1 MSGTGNNGAA
11 PWLTYHGVN
20 IYRVPNSTAYFYV
33 TSNIAI
39 DADGAPNAYNPQN
52 TGLDALGNAGYPH
65 GQWQSVLVPDPLNP
79 TSAYVQKA
87 GDPFPGYFV
96 AMTSLLDKTQPITDT
111 HRYLDARSVPYLVF
125 PGAFYETQG
134 TGALGDLAMVRDLTN
149 GRTSCAIV
157 GDIGPHDAPLGEM
170 AIGLAVNLGGTNPN
184 PRNGDGAPPGPFQY
198 VVFPGSRSDPAWPL
212 APAQM
217 LALANARLAQMG
229 GWPVVNAGSGEV

>member
-20 IYRVPNSTAYFYV
+20 IYRVPNFTAYFYV

-96 AMTSLLDKTQPITDT
+96 AMTSLLDKTQP
-111 HRYLDARSVPYLVF
+111 
-125 PGAFYETQG
+125 
-134 TGALGDLAMVRDLTN
+134 ALCPIWYSPAHFTRP
-149 GRTSCAIV
+149 REQAHWAIWRWF
-157 GDIGPHDAPLGEM
+157 
-170 AIGLAVNLGGTNPN
+170 AI
-184 PRNGDGAPPGPFQY
+184 
-198 VVFPGSRSDPAWPL
+198 
-212 APAQM
+212 
-217 LALANARLAQMG
+217 
-229 GWPVVNAGSGEV
+229 